1 MINTEKLCMGCMNDI
16 DGQEICP
23 ICGYDA
29 SAQNHSQCLPVRF
42 QINSRYLIGKALAV
56 NGEGVT
62 YIGWDNATDSVV
74 RIKEYFPVGI
84 AVRNPDT
91 SVSILPDKKYVFN
104 EGLIEFLEINRQI
117 MKQSLASL
125 PEVKDVF
132 ECGGTAYAVYKN
144 IQAITLSDFLTRN
157 GGTLKWE
164 QARALLL
171 PLIDTIKVMNDI
183 GIIHKGIS
191 PETIMVGRDGKLRI
205 TDFSVNRL
213 RLADTEFE
221 SQLFEGYAAVEQYGI
236 ADMQVGAYTDV
247 YGFCATLFNVLIG
260 TVVPKA
266 TLRLEDESMSIPAKF
281 AEELPRHVLTALAN
295 GLKVRPQERTQN
307 IEALKNELV
316 YGELAHTAPAE
327 PKKEVASSSKPAK
340 KKSSKSSAKYV
351 LVSALATALIFLV
364 IGGVLALTVF
374 KENFFPTE
382 STPSTTVSIPSA
394 PEVDEIGSVDST
406 VIDNV
411 KLYKV
416 PDFRGKTYAEIMDDE
431 DNGIFKI
438 SIKSKAYSSTYPMGQ
453 VCKQSVKK
461 GSEVEKETKIELTI
475 SLGAKEFKMPNL
487 VGLDEQT
494 AKLELLKLGFLYQNI
509 EVLEKYDE
517 NAQPGAILEQTP
529 AHSAKV
535 NGDVA
540 VKIYINTYEGEEPLG
555 EEPMGEGDDDEIL
568 QDIIENTNP

>member
-62 YIGWDNATDSVV
+62 YIGWDNVTDSVV

-125 PEVKDVF
+125 PEVNDVF

-144 IQAITLSDFLTRN
+144 VQAITLSDFLTRN

-171 PLIDTIKVMNDI
+171 PLIDTIKVMNDM

-213 RLADTEFE
+213 RCADSEFE

-236 ADMQVGAYTDV
+236 ADMQIGAYTDV

-295 GLKVRPQERTQN
+295 GLKVRPQERTPN

-316 YGELAHTAPAE
+316 YGELAHAAPAT
-327 PKKEVASSSKPAK
+327 PKKEEVSSTKPAK
-340 KKSSKSSAKYV
+340 KKASKSSAKYV
-351 LVSALATALIFLV
+351 LLSALATAVIFLV
-364 IGGVLALTVF
+364 IGGILALTVF
-374 KENFFPTE
+374 KDDFFPTE
-382 STPSTTVSIPSA
+382 SAPSEAVSLPSA

-406 VIDNV
+406 VIENV

-416 PDFRGKTYAEIMDDE
+416 PDFRGKTYAEIIDDE
-431 DNGIFKI
+431 DNKIFKI

-453 VCKQSVKK
+453 VCKQSVEK

-517 NAQPGAILEQTP
+517 NGQPGAILEQTP
-529 AHSAKV
+529 AHSEKV
-535 NGDVA
+535 NGDIS
-540 VKIYINTYEGEEPLG
+540 VKIYINTYEGEEP
-555 EEPMGEGDDDEIL
+555 MGEGDDSEIL
-568 QDIIENTNP
+568 QGIIENTNP